1 MPLIKLL
8 FAPLRWLIRLL
19 LAFVILFE
27 EWGWEPLQRAM
38 AWLGRLPLLRQFE
51 AGLKRLPPYAA
62 LLALALPS
70 LLLIPV
76 KLGALW
82 LIGKGQALLGLGL
95 ILATKLVGTALI
107 ARLFQLVQPAL
118 LQLAW
123 FARLYAR
130 WSAWKGAL
138 LNWVHA
144 SALWRSARAVKLRLH
159 RFWRRE
165 GSKSGRS

>member
-1 MPLIKLL
+1 MRIQTLL
-8 FAPLRWLIRLL
+8 APLRWLLRLL
-19 LAFVILFE
+19 LALVILFE

-38 AWLGRLPLLRQFE
+38 AWLGRLPLLRQLE
-51 AGLKRLPPYAA
+51 AGLRRLPPYAA

-95 ILATKLVGTALI
+95 ILAAKLFGTALV

-123 FARLYAR
+123 FAQLYAR

-138 LNWVHA
+138 LDWVRA
-144 SALWRSARAVKLRLH
+144 SELWRWARAFKLRL
-159 RFWRRE
+159 RRLL
-165 GSKSGRS
+165 RAMRA